1 MEGWNQQKIN
11 RFCGQKKIEWTFNPP
26 AASHMGG
33 AWERMTRSLHQILRA
48 LFKEQVLSDEVM
60 AEVVNILNSRPLTR
74 KTDSPQ
80 DEHPPTHRPFT
91 PPVAMSNRGVLSKDD
106 NNCGYSWR
114 QA

>member
-1 MEGWNQQKIN
+1 
-11 RFCGQKKIEWTFNPP
+11 
-26 AASHMGG
+26 MGG
-33 AWERMTRSLHQILRA
+33 AWERMTRSLGQILRS
-48 LFKEQVLSDEVM
+48 LFKEQILSDEVLSTVM

-114 QA
+114 KA